1 MSYISKEVANYGTE
15 LQFLQEFIAAI
26 TAVDGISCIT
36 NDLEAQF
43 SDTDNTPS
51 FALDING
58 MDTLTFTRRLKLS
71 SQNNDYF
78 IFSTNHSES
87 SIFTLSYSVAASYN
101 AIITR
106 KWKFI
111 TIGKNHAFYIVL
123 GNCNASNF
131 SPVSNV
137 GNKLMIAGNGIKSG
151 TAYASDNTSYVI
163 NSDFKALKI
172 NSYKKIDRVNYFY
185 SPTNSSSTSIEIIK
199 NKAFVDNSETN
210 LEFAT
215 SSLWDCS
222 TIAPLSTL
230 IIGNKEYFSL
240 DAHTLITI

>member
-51 FALDING
+51 FVLDING
-58 MDTLTFTRRLKLS
+58 MDTLTFMRRLKLS
-71 SQNNDYF
+71 SKNNDYL

-87 SIFTLSYSVAASYN
+87 SIFNLSYSVVASYN
-101 AIITR
+101 EITTR
-106 KWKFI
+106 RWKFI
-111 TIGKNHAFYIVL
+111 AIGKNHAFYIVL
-123 GNCNASNF
+123 GDYNAYNF

-137 GNKLMIAGNGIKSG
+137 GNKLMITGNGIKSG
-151 TAYASDNTSYVI
+151 TAYRSDNTAYVI

-185 SPTNSSSTSIEIIK
+185 SPTNSSSIEIIK
-199 NKAFVDNSETN
+199 NKAFVDNSKAN

-230 IIGNKEYFSL
+230 IIDNKEYFSL

>member
-43 SDTDNTPS
+43 SNTNNTPS
-51 FALDING
+51 FVLDING
-58 MDTLTFTRRLKLS
+58 MDTLTFMRRLKLS
-71 SQNNDYF
+71 SQNDDYL
-78 IFSTNHSES
+78 IFSTNYSKN
-87 SIFTLSYSVAASYN
+87 SIFTLSYGGVASYN
-101 AIITR
+101 EITTR
-106 KWKFI
+106 RWKFI
-111 TIGKNHAFYIVL
+111 AIGKNHAFYIVL
-123 GNCNASNF
+123 GNHNDSDF
-131 SPVSNV
+131 SPFSNV
-137 GNKLMIAGNGIKSG
+137 GYKLMITGNGIKSG
-151 TAYASDNTSYVI
+151 TAYTPSYTEYVI
-163 NSDFKALKI
+163 NSTFNASKI
-172 NSYKKIDRVNYFY
+172 NSYKKTNRVNYLY
-185 SPTNSSSTSIEIIK
+185 SPTNSSSIEIIK

-230 IIGNKEYFSL
+230 IIANKEYFSL
-240 DAHTLITI
+240 DAHTLIET

>member
-1 MSYISKEVANYGTE
+1 MSYILKEVANYGTE

-36 NDLEAQF
+36 DDLEAQF

-58 MDTLTFTRRLKLS
+58 MDTLTFTRSYNLS
-71 SQNNDYF
+71 SRNGEYN
-78 IFSTNHSES
+78 IFSTNYSEKY
-87 SIFTLSYSVAASYN
+87 IFTLSYGSYGGYN
-101 AIITR
+101 EIMTR
-106 KWKFI
+106 RWKFI
-111 TIGKNHAFYIVL
+111 VIGKNHAFYIVL
-123 GNCNASNF
+123 GDYITSNF
-131 SPVSNV
+131 YPVSNV
-137 GNKLMIAGNGIKSG
+137 GYKLMITGNGIKSC
-151 TAYASDNTSYVI
+151 TAYSSSSSEYVI
-163 NSDFKALKI
+163 NSAFKASKI
-172 NSYKKIDRVNYFY
+172 NSYKKTNRVNYLY
-185 SPTNSSSTSIEIIK
+185 SPTNSSSIEIIK
-199 NKAFVDNSETN
+199 NKAFVDNSNVN
-210 LEFAT
+210 LEFVT

>member
-51 FALDING
+51 FVLDING

-71 SQNNDYF
+71 SQNDDYL
-78 IFSTNHSES
+78 IFSTNYSKN
-87 SIFTLSYSVAASYN
+87 SIFTLSYGGAASYN
-101 AIITR
+101 EITTR
-106 KWKFI
+106 RWKFI
-111 TIGKNHAFYIVL
+111 AIGKNHAFYIVL
-123 GNCNASNF
+123 GNHNDSDF
-131 SPVSNV
+131 SPVSNA
-137 GNKLMIAGNGIKSG
+137 GNKLMITGNGIKSG
-151 TAYASDNTSYVI
+151 TAYTYSYNEYVI

-172 NSYKKIDRVNYFY
+172 NRYKKIDRVNYLY
-185 SPTNSSSTSIEIIK
+185 SPTNSSSIEIIK
-199 NKAFVDNSETN
+199 NKAFVDYSDVN
-210 LEFAT
+210 LEFVT

-230 IIGNKEYFSL
+230 IIANKEYFSL

>member
-51 FALDING
+51 FVLDING

-71 SQNNDYF
+71 SQNDDYL
-78 IFSTNHSES
+78 IFSTNYSKN
-87 SIFTLSYSVAASYN
+87 SIFTLSYGGAASYN
-101 AIITR
+101 EITTR
-106 KWKFI
+106 RWKFI
-111 TIGKNHAFYIVL
+111 AIGKNHAFYIVL
-123 GNCNASNF
+123 GNHNDSDF
-131 SPVSNV
+131 SPVSNA
-137 GNKLMIAGNGIKSG
+137 GNKLMITGNGIKSG
-151 TAYASDNTSYVI
+151 TAYTSSYTEYVI

-172 NSYKKIDRVNYFY
+172 NRYKKIDRVNYLY
-185 SPTNSSSTSIEIIK
+185 SPTNSSSIEIIK
-199 NKAFVDNSETN
+199 NKAFVDYSDVN
-210 LEFAT
+210 LEFVT

-230 IIGNKEYFSL
+230 IIANKEYFSL
-240 DAHTLITI
+240 DAHTLIET

>member
-36 NDLEAQF
+36 DDLEVQF
-43 SDTDNTPS
+43 SDTNNTPS

-58 MDTLTFTRRLKLS
+58 MDTLTFTRRFELS
-71 SQNNDYF
+71 SQNDDYL
-78 IFSTNHSES
+78 IFSTNYSKG
-87 SIFTLSYSVAASYN
+87 SIFALSYGGAASYN
-101 AIITR
+101 EITTR
-106 KWKFI
+106 RWKFI
-111 TIGKNHAFYIVL
+111 AIGKNHAFYIVL
-123 GNCNASNF
+123 GNHNDSDF
-131 SPVSNV
+131 SPFSNA
-137 GNKLMIAGNGIKSG
+137 GNKLMITGNGIKSG
-151 TAYASDNTSYVI
+151 TAYTSNYTEYVI

-172 NSYKKIDRVNYFY
+172 NRYKKIDRVNYLY
-185 SPTNSSSTSIEIIK
+185 SPTNSSSIEIIK
-199 NKAFVDNSETN
+199 NKAFVDYSDVN
-210 LEFAT
+210 LEFVT

-230 IIGNKEYFSL
+230 IIANKEYFSL

>member
-51 FALDING
+51 FVLDING
-58 MDTLTFTRRLKLS
+58 MDTLTFTRNDNLS
-71 SQNNDYF
+71 SRNGEYN
-78 IFSTNHSES
+78 IFSTNYSENY
-87 SIFTLSYSVAASYN
+87 IFTLSYGSYGGYN
-101 AIITR
+101 EITTR
-106 KWKFI
+106 RWKFI
-111 TIGKNHAFYIVL
+111 AIGKNHAFYIVL
-123 GNCNASNF
+123 GNHNDSDF
-131 SPVSNV
+131 SPVSNA
-137 GNKLMIAGNGIKSG
+137 GNKLMITGNGVKSG
-151 TAYASDNTSYVI
+151 TAYTSHYAEYVI
-163 NSDFKALKI
+163 NSTFNASKI
-172 NSYKKIDRVNYFY
+172 NRYKKIDRVNYLY
-185 SPTNSSSTSIEIIK
+185 SPTNSSSIEIIK

-222 TIAPLSTL
+222 TVAPLSTL

-240 DAHTLITI
+240 DAHTLIET